1 MLSTLMVTTDNGQ
14 VLHVN
19 SRSLRAMLPF
29 VLAWRENGLT
39 YECRLRQP
47 MDLKLVVVDAD
58 TLEFHETLAM
68 THTDETGIHWERGVT
83 MSWNAAFELANLL
96 NVLPGKFAGTAFVQ

>member
-1 MLSTLMVTTDNGQ
+1 MISTLMVTTDNGQ
-14 VLHVN
+14 VLHIN
-19 SRSLRAMLPF
+19 SRSLREMLPF

-39 YECRLRQP
+39 YECRLAQP
-47 MDLKLVVVDAD
+47 RALQLAVVNGE
-58 TLEFHETLAM
+58 TLEFYEHLAM

-96 NVLPGKFAGTAFVQ
+96 NVQPGKFAGTAFVQ